1 MEQIHIHLMLETLDH
16 ECQIKYLNTGIAFR
30 NVKEFLDRPEKRYL
44 EKLFGSIRIWRS
56 FSCMHEMKSYFFMIF
71 FNSVRA
77 NLFHTNAHAALCI

>member
-1 MEQIHIHLMLETLDH
+1 MEQIHIHLMLEMLDH

-30 NVKEFLDRPEKRYL
+30 NVKEFLDPPEKRYL

-71 FNSVRA
+71 FNSALINV
-77 NLFHTNAHAALCI
+77 LFSFFQ